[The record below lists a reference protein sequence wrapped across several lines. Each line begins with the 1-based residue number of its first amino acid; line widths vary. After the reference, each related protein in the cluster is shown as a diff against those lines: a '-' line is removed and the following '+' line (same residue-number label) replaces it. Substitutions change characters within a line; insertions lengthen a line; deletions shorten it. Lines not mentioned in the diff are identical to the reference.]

1 MIPRFY
7 TNHLILLGGADVRTD
22 LFRVA
27 FRAQHEKF
35 NFIFN
40 RLCNLVLHSKQTYPT
55 LFTATGTHPGIHS
68 QLHNFSFRLFLL
80 LVLLPVIPPI
90 FLIVCL
96 CANPLFSNA
105 SSSLLCFVSKVK
117 AHSLLNMQPPLF
129 WLQDL
134 HTAS

>member
-7 TNHLILLGGADVRTD
+7 TNDLMLLGGADVRTD

-27 FRAQHEKF
+27 IRAQHEKF
-35 NFIFN
+35 DFIFN
-40 RLCNLVLHSKQTYPT
+40 RLCNLVLHSKQT
-55 LFTATGTHPGIHS
+55 HPLCLLPLAHI
-68 QLHNFSFRLFLL
+68 QEFIVSFIISVFPCFYW

-105 SSSLLCFVSKVK
+105 SSSFLCFVSKVK

-129 WLQDL
+129 WP
-134 HTAS
+134 